1 MKKGKKRVIVIVAAI
16 LAFLLLGSAAGMYF
30 AAAAVYNG
38 SFGHR
43 YTTDPGHTFIMAQF
57 PGLTRQRH
65 TFRSNKNQELVG
77 YLYGRDD
84 TEEKPKAVVVFAHGL
99 GGGGQ
104 TGYMD
109 IFDFLTQKGYCVF
122 AYDAT
127 GNDESEGEAVRGLP
141 QGYIDLDHA
150 IDYVKTVETVR
161 DLPMM
166 LMGYSWGAL
175 SVSNVLNYHPEVEAV
190 AAVAGFN
197 KSMELMEY
205 QGAQRVGKA
214 AKFLL
219 PFAAVYERIHF
230 GRYAKSTAMDGFA
243 NSDCDVMIIHGKRDT
258 TVPIEYGY
266 EAYYKKYGEDPRFTF
281 KMFNIRGHAVLDY
294 TNGNRDFTLLDDIVQ
309 FFDKSMAD

>member
-16 LAFLLLGSAAGMYF
+16 LAFLLLGSAVGMYF
-30 AAAAVYNG
+30 GAVAVYKG

-43 YTTDPGHTFIMAQF
+43 YTTGIGSSFILEQF
-57 PGLTRQRH
+57 PGLARERH

-77 YLYGRDD
+77 YLYGRKNDVV
-84 TEEKPKAVVVFAHGL
+84 EVKGVVVFAHGL

-109 IFDFLTQKGYCVF
+109 IFSFLTQRGYYVF

-127 GNDESEGEAVRGLP
+127 ANDESEGDAVGGLP

-150 IDYVKTVETVR
+150 IDYVKTIEEVQG
-161 DLPMM
+161 LPMV

-190 AAVAGFN
+190 VAAAGFN
-197 KSMELMEY
+197 KSMDLIAY
-205 QGAQRVGKA
+205 QGAQRVGKVS
-214 AKFLL
+214 KLLL
-219 PFAAVYERIHF
+219 PFAAVYERIQF
-230 GRYAKSTAMDGFA
+230 GRYAGSTAMDGFA
-243 NSDCDVMIIHGKRDT
+243 NSDCDVMIIHGQRDT

-266 EAYYKKYGEDPRFTF
+266 DAYFEKYGEDPRFTF
-281 KMFNIRGHAVLDY
+281 KHYPYRGHDVLKY
-294 TNGNRDFTLLDDIVQ
+294 TNGSLDNKLMDEIVL
-309 FFDKSMAD
+309 FFDKSIAD